1 MNQFA
6 NTDESMI
13 NQLSKI
19 FFLYLLFV
27 GLAIGENYAQNE
39 SGHQVKNPIDTVDI
53 EKRNFLSDILNS
65 NKKASNDSI
74 NPLPKIKIGGALRLN
89 YSYKNYDEENMD
101 RLGDFGFE
109 LFRLNADIDYKDI
122 FLSVEYRWYGDFNA
136 IRYGYFG
143 YHITDQSS
151 VQIGIHQVPFGIL
164 PYASDSFW
172 FNATYYLGF
181 EDDYDAG
188 IKFIYD
194 NELWNIQGAFY
205 KNPEYID
212 SERYGRYSFD
222 LVTDDIQTNQEIN
235 QLNLRSVYK
244 WTLGEDLLMQLGA
257 SIEVGQIYNKTTKE
271 KGNRHAFA
279 LHNNLFYKNWNL
291 HFQWIDYEFNPKNP
305 EGLSDET
312 IQFGAFM
319 FPFLVNSK
327 ANVYT
332 FNMSNKIDINGK
344 YLDKIKLYV
353 NMSLVNPK
361 KDYGSN
367 SKQIVLGTT
376 LIKRGLYAYF
386 DYIFGQNMWFSG
398 GPGIGLEHPEDQDW
412 NSRLNINFGYY
423 F

>member
-1 MNQFA
+1 M
-6 NTDESMI
+6 SI
-13 NQLSKI
+13 SRSKI
-19 FFLYLLFV
+19 IFLYI
-27 GLAIGENYAQNE
+27 LAISLLIGDNYAQNHSE
-39 SGHQVKNPIDTVDI
+39 NKDKNTLDTLSNR
-53 EKRNFLSDILNS
+53 ENNFLNDILNADIK
-65 NKKASNDSI
+65 NAKRDSLK
-74 NPLPKIKIGGALRLN
+74 PLPKIRIGGALRLN
-89 YSYKNYDEENMD
+89 YSWRNYDQENMD
-101 RLGDFGFE
+101 RLGDFEFE
-109 LFRLNADIDYKDI
+109 LFRLDADIDYKDL
-122 FLSVEYRWYGDFNA
+122 FFAVEYRWYGNFNA
-136 IRYGYFG
+136 IRQGYFG
-143 YHITDQSS
+143 YHITNRSS
-151 VQIGIHQVPFGIL
+151 IQIGIHQVPFGIL
-164 PYASDSFW
+164 PYASHSFW

-194 NELWNIQGAFY
+194 SELWNIQGAFY

-222 LVTDDIQTNQEIN
+222 LVTDEVQTNQEIN
-235 QLNLRSVYK
+235 QFNLRSAYN
-244 WTLGEDLLMQLGA
+244 WRLSDDFLMKLGA

-271 KGNRHAFA
+271 KGNRHAYA
-279 LHNNLFYKNWNL
+279 LHSNMFYKNWNL
-291 HFQWIDYEFNPKNP
+291 QFQWIGYEFNPKNP
-305 EGLSDET
+305 EDVSDET
-312 IQFGAFM
+312 VQFGAFM

-332 FNMSNKIDINGK
+332 FNLANDINIDGK

-353 NMSLVNPK
+353 NMSMVNPK
-361 KDYGSN
+361 QDYGSN

>member
-1 MNQFA
+1 MRISLKKN
-6 NTDESMI
+6 NG
-13 NQLSKI
+13 
-19 FFLYLLFV
+19 LLILLIILV
-27 GLAIGENYAQNE
+27 IGENHAQNE
-39 SGHQVKNPIDTVDI
+39 PDNPVKNPLDSIEN
-53 EKRNFLSDILNS
+53 EKRSFLNDILNANKNS
-65 NKKASNDSI
+65 NRDSLRQ
-74 NPLPKIKIGGALRLN
+74 LPKIKIGGALRLN
-89 YSYKNYDEENMD
+89 YSWRNYDQQNMD

-122 FLSVEYRWYGDFNA
+122 FFSVEYRWYGDFNA
-136 IRYGYFG
+136 IHHGYFG
-143 YHITDQSS
+143 YHLTDHSS
-151 VQIGIHQVPFGIL
+151 IQIGIHQVPFGIL
-164 PYASDSFW
+164 PYASHSFW

-194 NELWNIQGAFY
+194 SKSWNIQGAFY

-222 LVTDDIQTNQEIN
+222 LVTDDIQANQEIN
-235 QLNLRSVYK
+235 QFNLRSVYK
-244 WTLGEDLLMQLGA
+244 WKLNEDLIMNLGA
-257 SIEVGQIYNKTTKE
+257 SIEAGQIYNKTTEK

-279 LHNNLFYKNWNL
+279 LHNNMFYKNWNL
-291 HFQWIDYEFNPKNP
+291 QFQWIDYEYNPQNP
-305 EGLSDET
+305 QGLSDDT

-319 FPFLVNSK
+319 YPFMVSSK
-327 ANVYT
+327 ADVYT
-332 FNMSNKIDINGK
+332 FNVANEININGK

-353 NMSLVNPK
+353 DMSMVRPK
-361 KDYGSN
+361 QGYGSD

>member
-1 MNQFA
+1 MRISLKKN
-6 NTDESMI
+6 SG
-13 NQLSKI
+13 
-19 FFLYLLFV
+19 LFMV
-27 GLAIGENYAQNE
+27 LIILVIGENHAQNE
-39 SGHQVKNPIDTVDI
+39 PDNPVKNPLDSIEN
-53 EKRNFLSDILNS
+53 EKRSFLNDILNANKNS
-65 NKKASNDSI
+65 NRDSLRQ
-74 NPLPKIKIGGALRLN
+74 LPKIKIGGALRLN
-89 YSYKNYDEENMD
+89 YSWKNYDQQNMD

-122 FLSVEYRWYGDFNA
+122 FFSVEYRWYGDFNA
-136 IRYGYFG
+136 IHHGYFG
-143 YHITDQSS
+143 YHLTDHSS
-151 VQIGIHQVPFGIL
+151 IQIGIHQVPFGIL
-164 PYASDSFW
+164 PYASHSFW

-194 NELWNIQGAFY
+194 SKSWNIQGAFY

-222 LVTDDIQTNQEIN
+222 LVTDDIQANQEIN
-235 QLNLRSVYK
+235 QFNLRSVYK
-244 WTLGEDLLMQLGA
+244 WKLNEDLIMNLGA
-257 SIEVGQIYNKTTKE
+257 SIEAGQIYNKTTEK

-279 LHNNLFYKNWNL
+279 LHNNMFYKNWNL
-291 HFQWIDYEFNPKNP
+291 QFQWIDYEYNPQNP
-305 EGLSDET
+305 QGLSDDT

-319 FPFLVNSK
+319 YPFMVSSK
-327 ANVYT
+327 ADVYT
-332 FNMSNKIDINGK
+332 FNVANEININGK

-353 NMSLVNPK
+353 DMSMVRPK
-361 KDYGSN
+361 QGYGSD

>member
-1 MNQFA
+1 MRISLKKNSGLF
-6 NTDESMI
+6 M
-13 NQLSKI
+13 
-19 FFLYLLFV
+19 LLIILV
-27 GLAIGENYAQNE
+27 IGENYAQNE
-39 SGHQVKNPIDTVDI
+39 PDNPVKNPLDSI
-53 EKRNFLSDILNS
+53 ENKKSSFLNDILNS
-65 NKKASNDSI
+65 NENNKRDSLKQ
-74 NPLPKIKIGGALRLN
+74 LPKIKIGGALRLN
-89 YSYKNYDEENMD
+89 YSWKNYDQQNMD

-122 FLSVEYRWYGDFNA
+122 FMSVEYRWYGDFNA
-136 IRYGYFG
+136 IHHGYFG
-143 YHITDQSS
+143 YHLTDHSS
-151 VQIGIHQVPFGIL
+151 IQIGIHQVPFGIL
-164 PYASDSFW
+164 PYSSHSFW

-194 NELWNIQGAFY
+194 SKLWNIQGAFY

-222 LVTDDIQTNQEIN
+222 LVTDDIQANQEIN
-235 QLNLRSVYK
+235 QFNLRSVYK
-244 WTLGEDLLMQLGA
+244 WKLNNDLIMKLGA
-257 SIEVGQIYNKTTKE
+257 SIEAGQIYNKTTEK

-279 LHNNLFYKNWNL
+279 LHNNMFYKNWNL
-291 HFQWIDYEFNPKNP
+291 HFQWIDYEYNPENP
-305 EGLSDET
+305 EGLSDDT
-312 IQFGAFM
+312 VQFGAFM
-319 FPFLVNSK
+319 YPFMVSSK

-332 FNMSNKIDINGK
+332 FNVANEINIDGK
-344 YLDKIKLYV
+344 YLDKIKLYI
-353 NMSLVNPK
+353 NMSMVRPK
-361 KDYGSN
+361 QGYGSD

>member
-1 MNQFA
+1 MRKSLHRNAGLFILLLVSVIDLSYSQNNQSF
-6 NTDESMI
+6 DQKRSP
-13 NQLSKI
+13 SDK
-19 FFLYLLFV
+19 V
-27 GLAIGENYAQNE
+27 ENE
-39 SGHQVKNPIDTVDI
+39 KN
-53 EKRNFLSDILNS
+53 NFLNDILNS
-65 NKKASNDSI
+65 SDKAKVDSLKI
-74 NPLPKIKIGGALRLN
+74 LPKIKIGGALRLN
-89 YSYKNYDEENMD
+89 YSYKNYDQDNMD
-101 RLGDFGFE
+101 RMGDFGFE

-122 FLSVEYRWYGDFNA
+122 FLSVEYRWYGNFNA

-143 YHITDQSS
+143 YHLTDNSS
-151 VQIGIHQVPFGIL
+151 IQIGIHQVPFGML
-164 PYASDSFW
+164 PYASHSFW

-194 NELWNIQGAFY
+194 DASWNLQAAFY

-222 LVTDDIQTNQEIN
+222 LVTDDIQGNEEIN

-244 WTLGEDLLMQLGA
+244 WNLNKDLLMNLGLSLEA
-257 SIEVGQIYNKTTKE
+257 GQIYNKITKE

-279 LHNNLFYKNWNL
+279 LHNNLFYKKWNL
-291 HFQWIDYEFNPKNP
+291 QLQWISYEFNPKNP
-305 EGLSDET
+305 EDLSEKT

-319 FPFLVNSK
+319 FPFEVSTK
-327 ANVYT
+327 ADVYT
-332 FNMSNKIDINGK
+332 FNLANDIHINKK
-344 YLDKIKLYV
+344 YLDRIKVYL
-353 NMSLVNPK
+353 NMSMVSPK
-361 KDYGSN
+361 QGYGSN
-367 SKQIVLGTT
+367 SKQVVLGTT

-398 GPGIGLEHPEDQDW
+398 GPGIGLTHPEDETW